1 LGVHTHERR
10 IYVELEFI
18 WERDDAHI
26 YQSYYKFQELE
37 DRIPRKKQAVRS
49 GGKKSRADIVSP
61 GQMLQKPRLR
71 SFEKRRAKMPVAFK
85 LKQLIVSQ
93 SNLTHTL
100 PSADPLVNSV
110 GT

>member
-1 LGVHTHERR
+1 M
-10 IYVELEFI
+10 
-18 WERDDAHI
+18 
-26 YQSYYKFQELE
+26 
-37 DRIPRKKQAVRS
+37 
-49 GGKKSRADIVSP
+49 VSP